1 MCERRPR
8 VLLADDHPMMLEGLR
23 KLLSADFEVVGA
35 ATNGR
40 ALLEAAEIRRPD
52 LVITDISMPV
62 IDGIEV
68 TRRLRDLLP
77 ETRVLIL
84 SIHAE
89 PSWVRAAFDA
99 GAYGY
104 LTKGSAPD
112 EIEAA
117 VHEVL
122 KGRFYL
128 SPAVTQTFT
137 GPAQEDTVERHYFP
151 GSYPGSHPRPPRPRP
166 VTGDAL
172 TPREADIV
180 QLVGRGWG
188 NKEIALALGV
198 SVATVRTHLNRVY
211 EKMGPVSRVELALYA
226 AQSIE
231 AVM

>member
-23 KLLSADFEVVGA
+23 KLLSPDFEIVGA
-35 ATNGR
+35 ATDGR

-62 IDGIEV
+62 INGIEV

-84 SIHAE
+84 SIHTE

-99 GAYGY
+99 GANGY
-104 LTKGSAPD
+104 LTKGSAPE

-128 SPAVTQTFT
+128 SPAVTQTFM
-137 GPAQEDTVERHYFP
+137 GSAKEDTVERHY
-151 GSYPGSHPRPPRPRP
+151 SPRPPRPA
-166 VTGDAL
+166 TGDAL

-180 QLVGRGWG
+180 RLVGRGMG
-188 NKEIALALGV
+188 NKEIAHALGV
-198 SVATVRTHLNRVY
+198 SVTTVRTHLNKVY
-211 EKMGPVSRVELALYA
+211 EKMGAVSRVELALYA
-226 AQSIE
+226 AQSTE

>member
-1 MCERRPR
+1 M
-8 VLLADDHPMMLEGLR
+8 
-23 KLLSADFEVVGA
+23 GA
-35 ATNGR
+35 ATDGR

-84 SIHAE
+84 SIHTE

-104 LTKGSAPD
+104 LTKGSAPE
-112 EIEAA
+112 EIETA
-117 VHEVL
+117 VREVL
-122 KGRFYL
+122 QGRFYL
-128 SPAVTQTFT
+128 SPAVTQTYT
-137 GPAQEDTVERHYFP
+137 GRAKEDTVERHYSP
-151 GSYPGSHPRPPRPRP
+151 GFLRSPRPPRP
-166 VTGDAL
+166 VAGDAL

-180 QLVGRGWG
+180 RLVGRGLG
-188 NKEIALALGV
+188 NREIAQALGV
-198 SVATVRTHLNRVY
+198 SVTTVRSHLNRVY
-211 EKMGPVSRVELALYA
+211 EKMGSVSRVELALYA
-226 AQSIE
+226 QSTE